1 MIEGYSVDE
10 AASVLGVPK
19 GRVWELLARGVLAGT
34 PEDGGGMRVYLQGRP
49 MEPIMG
55 RPPEGRSDEATSRPA
70 NGNGNGGEHGQPGFE
85 ASPFRELL
93 TEIGRAHV

>member
-1 MIEGYSVDE
+1 MSNGRVYPIGPVIEGYSVDE

-49 MEPIMG
+49 MEPIVG
-55 RPPEGRSDEATSRPA
+55 RPPESRHVGSAERPA
-70 NGNGNGGEHGQPGFE
+70 GAFVVCPLRPAGPGG
-85 ASPFRELL
+85 
-93 TEIGRAHV
+93 